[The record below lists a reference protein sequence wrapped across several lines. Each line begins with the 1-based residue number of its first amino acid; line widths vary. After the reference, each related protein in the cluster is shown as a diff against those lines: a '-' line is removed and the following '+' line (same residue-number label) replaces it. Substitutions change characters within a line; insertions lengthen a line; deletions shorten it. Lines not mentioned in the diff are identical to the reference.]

1 MKVYMLVSGYKSV
14 DNYNDYAKTPF
25 ATKELAAAAFERKLK
40 YAFENDDVDGHSYKD
55 CLASPSSTMTAS
67 SSCLSKSSMSSRRKK
82 KPLLMRRCK
91 IHE

>member
-14 DNYNDYAKTPF
+14 DNYNDYVKTPF

-55 CLASPSSTMTAS
+55 CLASLIYDDGQFELFVEEFDVIQTEEEALADEEMQNS
-67 SSCLSKSSMSSRRKK
+67 
-82 KPLLMRRCK
+82 
-91 IHE
+91 

>member
-55 CLASPSSTMTAS
+55 CLIQTEEEALADEEMQNS
-67 SSCLSKSSMSSRRKK
+67 
-82 KPLLMRRCK
+82 
-91 IHE
+91 